1 MGTAADASNS
11 LTMDP
16 LYAQQFMIFGNAGTT
31 FNIQD
36 YIMNYAA

>member
-1 MGTAADASNS
+1 MGNAEDTSNS

-16 LYAQQFMIFGNAGTT
+16 LYAQQFMIFSNAGTV

-36 YIMNYAA
+36 YVMNYSA